1 IAKACIFTGLKR
13 IKERIMEN
21 WLYKGRGNG
30 GNSVLGGGNPLGCG
44 NPTGLWVLCGVSSQN
59 WIL

>member
-1 IAKACIFTGLKR
+1 MG
-13 IKERIMEN
+13 N

-30 GNSVLGGGNPLGCG
+30 YPILGGGNPVGFG